1 MSTSLSRT
9 DAGPTEEIERRQTSP
24 LYGRAS
30 SDVAGGLR
38 PSSGTVEYQP
48 VARRRDRVAIVAV
61 GTLQLLVTAA
71 LLGYILWPSHWPDL
85 QSGRWISNSLAVIGL
100 TVLVLV
106 QGLVAFRGLV
116 TTYFVVNG
124 RDPIPMQSPPGLRVA
139 VLTTIVPGKEPVDLV
154 FNTLRA
160 MRRLRHNGPLDVWL
174 LDEGNS
180 PEVKALCEEIGVRH
194 FSRKGVERWNQPDG
208 RFKTKTKHGNHNSW
222 RDKHAA
228 NYDVVAQMDPD
239 HVPYPHFLERTI
251 GYFSDP
257 DVGFVVAP
265 QVYGNINESFV
276 ARGAAQ
282 MSYIF
287 HGVTQRGGNKFGA
300 PILIGTNH
308 LYRPATFDVIGGY
321 QDSIIED
328 HLTAMVVYA
337 SKNPDTG
344 NHWKG
349 VYTPDVLAV
358 GEGPATYSDWFSQ
371 QKRWAYGMWQVI
383 RQHSFTVI
391 PKMPKRSQRVS
402 FILLQTHYPFTGLA
416 WLGGIFLFCLYLI
429 GGISVTQLSV
439 WIWMGLFLANTALAF
454 AIVQMLSRFNLAA
467 HERQSWNLTGM
478 ALDIITGPV
487 FCAAALAQL
496 AGRPL
501 VYVVTAKG
509 SASTGDTWRTFR
521 PHLLWLGVSAMA
533 VMGGVI
539 LRHNYAPLQFWA
551 VITALICL
559 APMMHVAVRRAT
571 PAAVKRGLITVTAA
585 ALIAATVGSVALVR
599 SGVPTPDPA
608 SHAAADSRSAAAQ
621 AGSSHSGSGPST
633 SKVTFGAHDTMT
645 VSQHIKLT
653 EPSTA
658 VTLTVPSATRH
669 QSSLFDPTIT
679 RLRVTSG
686 TVPVIM
692 RQRATASGSTTVS
705 VGEPVRAL
713 DVTYAVSGAIART
726 SPSIDGWAVALVTPF
741 AVISGD
747 TRKTTVTLDSPSVTN
762 IGCRTADGSSTACGS
777 KSRHSWSA
785 TVPHGTDLIA
795 HLIPNQRA

>member
-1 MSTSLSRT
+1 
-9 DAGPTEEIERRQTSP
+9 
-24 LYGRAS
+24 
-30 SDVAGGLR
+30 
-38 PSSGTVEYQP
+38 VEYQP
-48 VARRRDRVAIVAV
+48 VARRRDRVAIVVVA
-61 GTLQLLVTAA
+61 TLQLLVTAA
-71 LLGYILWPSHWPDL
+71 LLGYVLWPSHWPDL
-85 QSGRWISNSLAVIGL
+85 QSGRWVANVLSVIGL

-106 QGLVAFRGLV
+106 QGLVAFRGFV

-160 MRRLRHNGPLDVWL
+160 MLRLRHNGPLDVWL
-174 LDEGNS
+174 LDEGDS
-180 PEVKALCEEIGVRH
+180 PEVRSMCEEIGVRH
-194 FSRKGVERWNQPDG
+194 FSRKGVERWNQPTG

-222 RDKHAA
+222 RDQHAA
-228 NYDVVAQMDPD
+228 GYDVVAQMDPD

-265 QVYGNINESFV
+265 QVYGNITESFV

-308 LYRPATFDVIGGY
+308 LYRPATFDAIGGY

-337 SKNPDTG
+337 TKNPGTG

-349 VYTPDVLAV
+349 VYTPDVQAV
-358 GEGPATYSDWFSQ
+358 GDGPATYSDWFSQ
-371 QKRWAYGMWQVI
+371 QKRWAYGMWEVI

-429 GGISVTQLSV
+429 GGISVTQLSF
-439 WIWMGLFLANTALAF
+439 WTWMGLFLANSALAF
-454 AIVQMLSRFNLAA
+454 AVVQMLSRFNLAA

-478 ALDIITGPV
+478 ALDVVTGPV

-521 PHLLWLGVSAMA
+521 PHLLWLGVSAAA
-533 VMGGVI
+533 VLAGVL

-551 VITALICL
+551 VTTGVICL
-559 APMMHVAVRRAT
+559 APMLHVAVRRAT
-571 PAAVKRGLITVTAA
+571 PVAVRRAVVTVTAVALVA
-585 ALIAATVGSVALVR
+585 AGVGSVALVR
-599 SGVPTPDPA
+599 SGALSADPA
-608 SHAAADSRSAAAQ
+608 PHQPAGGRSSLAQ
-621 AGSSHSGSGPST
+621 PGSSSSGPGAST
-633 SKVTFGAHDTMT
+633 SRVTFAPHDTMA
-645 VSQHIKLT
+645 VSQHITLA
-653 EPSTA
+653 EASSA
-658 VTLTVPSATRH
+658 VTLTVPSAARY
-669 QSSLFDPTIT
+669 QSSRFEPTIT

-686 TVPVIM
+686 TVPITL
-692 RQRATASGSTTVS
+692 RRATAAGSTTVRL
-705 VGEPVRAL
+705 GRPVRAL
-713 DVTYAVSGAIART
+713 DVTYAVSGAIAR
-726 SPSIDGWAVALVTPF
+726 SSSSDGRSVALVTPF
-741 AVISGD
+741 AVTSRD
-747 TRKTTVTLDSPSVTN
+747 ARRTTVTLDSPSVTN
-762 IGCRTADGSSTACGS
+762 IGCSAADGESTSCGS
-777 KSRHSWSA
+777 RSRQQWSA
-785 TVPHGTDLIA
+785 TVSHGTDLIA
-795 HLIPNQRA
+795 QIIPNRGA